1 MGFDS
6 PRGAAYHPPV
16 REEVPLM
23 HLRVLLLPA
32 VRLLL
37 VLALIL
43 LFILLFP
50 TSAGGSKSARYFASY
65 TTSPPTM
72 VIRLRVCRTSASG
85 IFMMSAESTVRS
97 ASLPGSMEP
106 LIFSSKAA

>member
-6 PRGAAYHPPV
+6 PPDAAYHALV

-37 VLALIL
+37 VLVLIL

-50 TSAGGSKSARYFASY
+50 TSAGGVWR
-65 TTSPPTM
+65 
-72 VIRLRVCRTSASG
+72 G
-85 IFMMSAESTVRS
+85 
-97 ASLPGSMEP
+97 
-106 LIFSSKAA
+106 